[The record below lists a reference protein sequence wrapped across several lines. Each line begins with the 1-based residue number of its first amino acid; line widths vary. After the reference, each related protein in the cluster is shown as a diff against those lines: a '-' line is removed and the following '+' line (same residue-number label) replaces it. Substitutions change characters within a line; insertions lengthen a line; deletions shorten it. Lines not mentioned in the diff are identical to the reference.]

1 MDELK
6 LTIWKERFLA
16 EAAKI
21 DLATSAYG
29 LSLNESD
36 ELCIV
41 YDKEPTAETKEQL
54 TQLLEATKPEDS
66 V

>member
-6 LTIWKERFLA
+6 LNIWKERFLA

-21 DLATSAYG
+21 DLAPSAYS
-29 LSLNESD
+29 LSLNKSD

-41 YDKEPTAETKEQL
+41 YDEEPTTETKEQL